1 MRPVDVAGLPA
12 ASSPSWTFCSPGQHL
27 LQPHPA
33 SITSPIRPSAL
44 AHVLWA
50 ILNSL
55 PKAYTLSR
63 LTPPSI
69 SSSKRPQP
77 SSRWSSF
84 LPFPKLPWH
93 CVYSSIITFI
103 IISIKQYLAIKQPLL
118 LDCASDQGWGH
129 AFSRYY
135 SLRISRP
142 GLCIWV
148 QSACMTMKFIFY
160 WLHQEL

>member
-1 MRPVDVAGLPA
+1 MWL
-12 ASSPSWTFCSPGQHL
+12 AS
-27 LQPHPA
+27 LQPPIPPGPSVPQASMCCSCVLHPSHPLWVLA
-33 SITSPIRPSAL
+33 PLLTSCEL
-44 AHVLWA
+44 K
-50 ILNSL
+50 SL
-55 PKAYTLSR
+55 PKAYILSR

-77 SSRWSSF
+77 SSRWSLF

-103 IISIKQYLAIKQPLL
+103 IIYIKQYLAIKQPLL
-118 LDCASDQGWGH
+118 LDCASDKGWGR

-142 GLCIWV
+142 GLCIWL
-148 QSACMTMKFIFY
+148 QSACMTMEFIFY